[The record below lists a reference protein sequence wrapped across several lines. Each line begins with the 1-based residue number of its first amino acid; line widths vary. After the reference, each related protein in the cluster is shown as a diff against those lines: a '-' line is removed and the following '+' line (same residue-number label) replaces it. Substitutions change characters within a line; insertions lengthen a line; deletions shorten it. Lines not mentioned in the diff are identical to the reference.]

1 MVVVTE
7 LPADGRQEWDDFIRR
22 MPGGL
27 PMHLS
32 GWQKVLQKTYGYRT
46 AFLVGREANDIVGV
60 LPLFLVRS
68 RLLGNTLTSM
78 PGAMC
83 AADDEA
89 GTALINHALSLAGQW
104 GAVRLRLH
112 DARREW
118 PGNLRSSV
126 LHEHWLRD
134 LSMGAD
140 ALWNE
145 LDPNLRRQVR
155 KARKNEVRVEIDRTG
170 DLLEPFYTVFC
181 RFTREAGTP
190 VFGRD
195 FLQNV
200 AAEFA
205 GSFNIVVVWHKDT
218 PIGGYFQLEMGH
230 TVYGVWGATL
240 RDYLNLRPVHLAMW
254 ELMADLAGRGFTCLD
269 MGRSPANSNASQFKG
284 QWGGVRAPVFQQVQ
298 QLNHRY
304 KADAVANGV
313 DQDESFRLFMRVW
326 PRLPLSVTQYIGPH
340 LRRHLPFA

>member
-1 MVVVTE
+1 MGKE
-7 LPADGRQEWDDFIRR
+7 EWDDFVRR
-22 MPGGL
+22 MPDGL

-32 GWQKVLQKTYGYRT
+32 AWRDVMQQTYGYRT
-46 AFLVGREANDIVGV
+46 AYLIAREAGDIVGV

-68 RLLGNTLTSM
+68 RLLGDTLTSM
-78 PGAMC
+78 PGALC
-83 AADDEA
+83 AADA
-89 GTALINHALSLAGQW
+89 AVATVLIGHALDIAGQW
-104 GAVRLRLH
+104 GAARFRLH

-118 PGNLRSSV
+118 PGDLQSSV

-155 KARKNEVRVEIDRTG
+155 KARKNGLRVEIDRTG
-170 DLLEPFYTVFC
+170 NLLEPFYDVFC

-190 VFGRD
+190 VFGRT

-200 AAEFA
+200 IVGFA
-205 GSFNIVVVWHKDT
+205 GSFNFVVVWHEET
-218 PIGGYFQLEMGH
+218 PIGGYFQLEMGD
-230 TVYGVWGATL
+230 TVFGVWGAAL

-254 ELMADLAGRGFTCLD
+254 ELMSDLIDRGFRCLD

-284 QWGGVRAPVFQQVQ
+284 QWGGVKAPVFQQVQ
-298 QLNHRY
+298 RLTRHRDS
-304 KADAVANGV
+304 DAVAGGV
-313 DQDESFRLFMRVW
+313 EQNASFQLFMRVW
-326 PRLPLSVTQYIGPH
+326 PKLPLSMTQSIGPR